1 MDNIIKTII
10 INHISNIINKLSI
23 ELKIDKSEII
33 TKIYNNSNIIINN
46 INIDMYDIYNNIGI
60 DEISIGNTDYSNIE
74 LDNIFKSSH

>member
-10 INHISNIINKLSI
+10 INHISNIINKLSN
-23 ELKIDKSEII
+23 ELKIDKSDII
-33 TKIYNNSNIIINN
+33 TKVYNNSNIIINN

-60 DEISIGNTDYSNIE
+60 DELSIGNTDYSNIE